1 MIKVYIL
8 IILLIINTL
17 YYKSYYSFLPTI
29 PIYPDNK
36 KEIKL
41 VKKYIKNRTQD
52 DIDFFYKTKTIL
64 EQAKSNMRNL
74 LLTSKGERVMQPEF
88 GSTLTD
94 VLFNQGEDVENQ
106 IDEAI
111 REAVSNWLPYIII
124 NEINMFQQG
133 NQVDVSID
141 FSVTLEPD

>member
-1 MIKVYIL
+1 MASVR
-8 IILLIINTL
+8 
-17 YYKSYYSFLPTI
+17 
-29 PIYPDNK
+29 
-36 KEIKL
+36 EID
-41 VKKYIKNRTQD
+41 KND
-52 DIDFFYKTKTIL
+52 DIYVGVRFPLDHSQEGFFYKTKTIL

-88 GSTLTD
+88 GSTLTG

-141 FSVTLEPD
+141 FSVTLETDSFDTLTFNFNIGE

>member
-1 MIKVYIL
+1 MASVREKDRNEDVFIGVRFPL
-8 IILLIINTL
+8 DH
-17 YYKSYYSFLPTI
+17 SQ
-29 PIYPDNK
+29 
-36 KEIKL
+36 EG
-41 VKKYIKNRTQD
+41 
-52 DIDFFYKTKTIL
+52 FFYKTKTIL

-141 FSVTLEPD
+141 FSVSLEPNSFDTITFNFNIGE

>member
-1 MIKVYIL
+1 MASVR
-8 IILLIINTL
+8 
-17 YYKSYYSFLPTI
+17 
-29 PIYPDNK
+29 
-36 KEIKL
+36 EID
-41 VKKYIKNRTQD
+41 KND
-52 DIDFFYKTKTIL
+52 DIYVGVRFPLAHSQEGFFYKTKTIL

-141 FSVTLEPD
+141 FSVTLEPDSFDTLTFNFNIGE

>member
-1 MIKVYIL
+1 MASVR
-8 IILLIINTL
+8 
-17 YYKSYYSFLPTI
+17 
-29 PIYPDNK
+29 
-36 KEIKL
+36 EID
-41 VKKYIKNRTQD
+41 KND
-52 DIDFFYKTKTIL
+52 DIYVGVRFPLDHSQEGFFYKTKTIL

-94 VLFNQGEDVENQ
+94 VLFNQGEDVENE

-111 REAVSNWLPYIII
+111 REAVSNWLPYVII
-124 NEINMFQQG
+124 NEINMFQEG

-141 FSVTLEPD
+141 FSVTLEPDSFDTLTFNINIGE

>member
-1 MIKVYIL
+1 MASVR
-8 IILLIINTL
+8 
-17 YYKSYYSFLPTI
+17 
-29 PIYPDNK
+29 
-36 KEIKL
+36 EID
-41 VKKYIKNRTQD
+41 KND
-52 DIDFFYKTKTIL
+52 DIYVGVRFPLDHSQEGFFYKTKTIL

-94 VLFNQGEDVENQ
+94 VLFNQGEDIENE

-111 REAVSNWLPYIII
+111 REAVSNWLPYVII
-124 NEINMFQQG
+124 NEINMFQEG

-141 FSVTLEPD
+141 FSVTLEPDSFDTLTFNFNIGE

>member
-1 MIKVYIL
+1 MASVR
-8 IILLIINTL
+8 
-17 YYKSYYSFLPTI
+17 
-29 PIYPDNK
+29 
-36 KEIKL
+36 EID
-41 VKKYIKNRTQD
+41 KND
-52 DIDFFYKTKTIL
+52 DIYIGVRFPLDHSQEGFFYKTKTIL
-64 EQAKSNMRNL
+64 EQAKANMRNL

-94 VLFNQGEDVENQ
+94 VLFNQGEDVKNQ

-124 NEINMFQQG
+124 NEINMFQEN

-141 FSVTLEPD
+141 FSVTIEPDSFDTLTFNFNIGE

>member
-1 MIKVYIL
+1 MASVREKDRNEDVFIGVRFPL
-8 IILLIINTL
+8 DH
-17 YYKSYYSFLPTI
+17 SQ
-29 PIYPDNK
+29 
-36 KEIKL
+36 EG
-41 VKKYIKNRTQD
+41 
-52 DIDFFYKTKTIL
+52 FFYKTKTIL

-141 FSVTLEPD
+141 FSVTLEPDSFDTLTFNFNIGE

>member
-1 MIKVYIL
+1 MASVR
-8 IILLIINTL
+8 
-17 YYKSYYSFLPTI
+17 
-29 PIYPDNK
+29 
-36 KEIKL
+36 EID
-41 VKKYIKNRTQD
+41 KND
-52 DIDFFYKTKTIL
+52 DIYVGVRFPLDHSQEGFFYKTKTIL

-94 VLFNQGEDVENQ
+94 VLFNQGEYVENQ

-141 FSVTLEPD
+141 FSVTLEPDSFDTLTFNFNIGE

>member
-1 MIKVYIL
+1 MASVR
-8 IILLIINTL
+8 
-17 YYKSYYSFLPTI
+17 
-29 PIYPDNK
+29 
-36 KEIKL
+36 EID
-41 VKKYIKNRTQD
+41 KND
-52 DIDFFYKTKTIL
+52 DIYVGVRFPLDHSQEGFFYKTKTIL

-94 VLFNQGEDVENQ
+94 VLFNQGEDVENE

-111 REAVSNWLPYIII
+111 REAVSNWLPYVII
-124 NEINMFQQG
+124 NEINMFQEC

-141 FSVTLEPD
+141 LSVTLEPDSFDTLTFNFNIGE

>member
-1 MIKVYIL
+1 MASVR
-8 IILLIINTL
+8 
-17 YYKSYYSFLPTI
+17 
-29 PIYPDNK
+29 
-36 KEIKL
+36 EID
-41 VKKYIKNRTQD
+41 KND
-52 DIDFFYKTKTIL
+52 DIYVGVRFPLDHSQEGFFYKTKTIL

-94 VLFNQGEDVENQ
+94 VLFNQGEDVENE

-111 REAVSNWLPYIII
+111 REAVSNWLPYVII
-124 NEINMFQQG
+124 NEINMFQEG

-141 FSVTLEPD
+141 FSVTLEPDSFDTLTFNFNIGQ

>member
-1 MIKVYIL
+1 MASVR
-8 IILLIINTL
+8 
-17 YYKSYYSFLPTI
+17 
-29 PIYPDNK
+29 
-36 KEIKL
+36 EID
-41 VKKYIKNRTQD
+41 KND
-52 DIDFFYKTKTIL
+52 DIYVGVRFPLDHSQEGFFYKTKTIL

-94 VLFNQGEDVENQ
+94 VLFNQGEDVKTE

-111 REAVSNWLPYIII
+111 REAVSNWLPYVII
-124 NEINMFQQG
+124 NEINMFQEG

-141 FSVTLEPD
+141 FSVTLEPDSFDTLTFNFNIGE

>member
-1 MIKVYIL
+1 MSSVREKDRNEDVFIGVRFPL
-8 IILLIINTL
+8 DH
-17 YYKSYYSFLPTI
+17 SQ
-29 PIYPDNK
+29 
-36 KEIKL
+36 EG
-41 VKKYIKNRTQD
+41 
-52 DIDFFYKTKTIL
+52 FFYKTKTIL

-94 VLFNQGEDVENQ
+94 VLFNQGEDVETE

-111 REAVSNWLPYIII
+111 REAVSNWLPYVII
-124 NEINMFQQG
+124 NEINMFQEG

-141 FSVTLEPD
+141 FSVTLEPDSFDTLTFNFNIGE

>member
-1 MIKVYIL
+1 MASVR
-8 IILLIINTL
+8 
-17 YYKSYYSFLPTI
+17 
-29 PIYPDNK
+29 
-36 KEIKL
+36 EID
-41 VKKYIKNRTQD
+41 KND
-52 DIDFFYKTKTIL
+52 DIYVGVRFPLDHSQEGFFYKTKTIL
-64 EQAKSNMRNL
+64 EQAKANMRNL

-94 VLFNQGEDVENQ
+94 VLFNQGEDVKNQ

-124 NEINMFQQG
+124 NEINMFQEN

-141 FSVTLEPD
+141 FSVTIEPDSFDTLTFNFNIGE

>member
-1 MIKVYIL
+1 MASVREV
-8 IILLIINTL
+8 
-17 YYKSYYSFLPTI
+17 
-29 PIYPDNK
+29 D
-36 KEIKL
+36 
-41 VKKYIKNRTQD
+41 KND
-52 DIDFFYKTKTIL
+52 DIYVGVRFPLDHSQEGFFYKTKTIL

-141 FSVTLEPD
+141 FSVTLEPDSFDTLTFNFNIGE